1 MLNGKVD
8 NIFEQTDPMSD
19 QVSEI
24 IGESKKFNESLD
36 EKIFMWLKDGYNCIY
51 SKTTTKKTSEFGY
64 KIEKNYFPSYYE
76 LEFENEINLKDLRD
90 ELIANG
96 IDYKNKTFEEFKTLM
111 LKLNGGDE

>member
-1 MLNGKVD
+1 MLNGKVN

-36 EKIFMWLKDGYNCIY
+36 EKIFMWLKDGYNYIY

-111 LKLNGGDE
+111 LKLNIGDE